1 MGNFKKV
8 LWDFEAIF
16 LGFQAVKADFQA
28 VKADFLRSDNYFS
41 QRLADSPEVSGC
53 DKV

>member
-16 LGFQAVKADFQA
+16 LGFQA